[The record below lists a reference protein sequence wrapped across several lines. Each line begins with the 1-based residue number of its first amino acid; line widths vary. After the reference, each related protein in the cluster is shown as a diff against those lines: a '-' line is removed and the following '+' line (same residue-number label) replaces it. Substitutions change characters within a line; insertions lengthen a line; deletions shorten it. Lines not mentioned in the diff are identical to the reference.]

1 LDQQPQGLSSLC
13 LKALTNHTRE
23 QQFAGFSFSPFGDK
37 ENPIEQAK
45 ASGDNR
51 PLVRKTIPIT
61 ECCRTVVRITACL
74 GLWYYA
80 ASLQAAEN
88 SAAAELAHGASIAK
102 VACATCHVFPPPEL
116 LDQAAWGLEILPKMH
131 QLMGFESIHYDR
143 LPGGKLV
150 QAQRPYPE
158 TPLIGED
165 DWMAVVRYYLANAP
179 SRLPIPER
187 ATPATRTDF
196 QSATSSVFKDAEA
209 VITAVKIDPA
219 EKLLY
224 IADAQAKALFV
235 LDAQG
240 KQLAATGLEKPA
252 VHLNPTANGIYI
264 TMIGRL
270 YPSDEP
276 EGEILF
282 IGKPGAAGARTRVLL
297 DKLHRPVHTVV
308 TDINED
314 GREDLV
320 VCSYGN
326 ILGRYSWFENL
337 GGDKYEEHVLI
348 DRPGAIASEA
358 VDLDGD
364 GRRDLVVLMA
374 QAWEGI
380 YWLRNTGKGF
390 ETVPLVQWP
399 PSWGSTSFQ
408 LVDFNGDGRLDL
420 LVSNGDNGDFGKVPA
435 PMKPYHGVR
444 VYLNDGKQQ
453 FTEKFFYPLNGAYK
467 AMAGEFLQKGRL
479 DIAAISFFPD
489 FEHSPWE
496 SLVYLENKGAIQWQA
511 ATLPESRWG
520 RWFVMDAGDLDGNGQ
535 PELVAGSFL
544 KGPGRVLKADLEQ
557 WRAHQAP
564 VRWWSHKASKEVK

>member
-1 LDQQPQGLSSLC
+1 MVRGL
-13 LKALTNHTRE
+13 
-23 QQFAGFSFSPFGDK
+23 FSWRKFGA

-45 ASGDNR
+45 PSGENDALVRNVMTIKACRR
-51 PLVRKTIPIT
+51 PLVW
-61 ECCRTVVRITACL
+61 VVACL
-74 GLWYYA
+74 SLWYHALNVRA
-80 ASLQAAEN
+80 ADSN
-88 SAAAELAHGASIAK
+88 SSAELARGATVAK

-116 LDQAAWGLEILPKMH
+116 LDQAAWGQEILPKMH
-131 QLMGFESIHYDR
+131 QMMGFESINYDSM
-143 LPGGKLV
+143 PGGKLV
-150 QAQRPYPE
+150 QQQHPYPE
-158 TPLIGED
+158 SPLIGED

-179 SRLPIPER
+179 IRLPVPAR
-187 ATPATRTDF
+187 AEPATRTDF
-196 QSATSSVFKDAEA
+196 RTVTSGVFQDAES
-209 VITAVKIDPA
+209 VITAVKIDPV

-224 IADAQAKALFV
+224 VADAKAKALFV
-235 LDAQG
+235 LDAKG
-240 KQLAATGLEKPA
+240 KQIAATGLEKPA
-252 VHLNPTANGIYI
+252 VHLNPTAQGIYI
-264 TMIGRL
+264 TLIGKL

-276 EGEILF
+276 EGEVLF
-282 IGKPGAAGARTRVLL
+282 IGKPGAAGAKTRVLL

-308 TDINED
+308 TDVNED
-314 GREDLV
+314 GREDLA

-326 ILGRYSWFENL
+326 ILGRFSWFENK

-348 DRPGAIASEA
+348 DRPGAISSEV

-408 LVDFNGDGRLDL
+408 LVDFNGDGHQDL

-435 PMKPYHGVR
+435 PLKPYHGVR

-453 FTEKFFYPLNGAYK
+453 FTEAFFYPLNGAYK
-467 AMAGEFLQKGRL
+467 ALAGDFQKQGRL

-496 SLVYLENKGAIQWQA
+496 SLLYLENKGGGKWQP
-511 ATLPESRWG
+511 ATLPESRRG
-520 RWFVMDAGDLDGNGQ
+520 RWFVMDAGDLDGDGR
-535 PELVAGSFL
+535 PDLAVGSFV
-544 KGPGRVLKADLEQ
+544 KGPGRVLKADLDQ
-557 WRAHQAP
+557 WRSQPAP
-564 VRWWSHKASKEVK
+564 VRWWFREASKEVK